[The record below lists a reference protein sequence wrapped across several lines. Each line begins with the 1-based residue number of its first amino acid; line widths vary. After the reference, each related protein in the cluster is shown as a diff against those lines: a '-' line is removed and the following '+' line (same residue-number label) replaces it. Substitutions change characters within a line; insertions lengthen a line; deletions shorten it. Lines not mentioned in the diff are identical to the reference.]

1 MGTTIEELEG
11 MFDDHPSLNASLQDF
26 EQGNIEIDHNPP
38 RRFGYP
44 SQHSGFRSDTDS
56 EDDLRDSVSRGGYS
70 PPAWRREENGNR
82 SSGFW
87 NRHSN
92 ILGKR
97 HRELSR
103 ESSPEYESA
112 DEGGGSDPTLAAA
125 VRTRL
130 PTGSISPEKKR
141 SPSPGPYPSGNED
154 FGKTF
159 GAVVKQEDGHE
170 GALVPSMENPNNFI
184 RFAFKTEVQH
194 RTEPFE
200 AAFSSMSLKFEKIMS
215 SWASVCSALVI
226 AIISILTLRTLFQPS
241 QLPPVPDL
249 IKVAGL
255 ARAFEPLI
263 FYSENGIQQIGDIQ
277 QTGIAVWDLGESVR
291 STNMTS
297 APVIVAELDELS
309 ETLKTLSVEL
319 TRFFANVDGDVDG
332 ILIVMDWAKRELAQ
346 LNHLPPSPLNS
357 AFDNIHTLLSR
368 VGVFETPTGTPTKI
382 GVVATNIFGMSS
394 PQRTRQTLQRTFNEF
409 LSVLEEAI
417 SSELNHALHLFAIF
431 EKIDHQFKALSRSAS
446 RELDTQ
452 EMDEDKLL
460 SSLWTKLLGPSS
472 STLHK
477 FEKNKKLL
485 ANIRSKTIQNK
496 SVLLDHN
503 GKLLTLRA
511 NLDYLRKKLVSPLVR
526 TNSSTIR
533 VEEQIQGLEDAS
545 GYLGKVRET
554 QKGKLMEMLYG
565 AGSGSARRVAGA
577 KAVEIE
583 GRWE

>member
-1 MGTTIEELEG
+1 MEELEDI
-11 MFDDHPSLNASLQDF
+11 FDAHPSLNASLQDF
-26 EQGNIEIDHNPP
+26 EQGSIEIDHNLPL
-38 RRFGYP
+38 RFGYP

-56 EDDLRDSVSRGGYS
+56 EDDLRDLVAKGNFS
-70 PPAWRREENGNR
+70 PPAWKRYGRGSR
-82 SSGFW
+82 TSGFW
-87 NRHSN
+87 KRHSK

-103 ESSPEYESA
+103 ESSPEFESA
-112 DEGGGSDPTLAAA
+112 DEGGSDPTLAAA

-141 SPSPGPYPSGNED
+141 SPSPDPYPPRNGD
-154 FGKTF
+154 VGKTL
-159 GAVVKQEDGHE
+159 GKVVKQEDGHE
-170 GALVPSMENPNNFI
+170 GALLPSMENPNNFI

-200 AAFSSMSLKFEKIMS
+200 AAFSSISSRLEKIMS
-215 SWASVCSALVI
+215 SWASICSAFVV

-263 FYSENGIQQIGDIQ
+263 FYSENGIQQISDIQ
-277 QTGIAVWDLGESVR
+277 QTGIAVWDLCESVR

-309 ETLKTLSVEL
+309 ETLKDLSLEL

-368 VGVFETPTGTPTKI
+368 VGVFETSSGTPTKI
-382 GVVATNIFGMSS
+382 GLVATNIFGMSS

-409 LSVLEEAI
+409 ISVLEDAI
-417 SSELNHALHLFAIF
+417 SSELTHALALFRIF

-460 SSLWTKLLGPSS
+460 SSLWTKILGPSS

-485 ANIRSKTIQNK
+485 ANIRAKTIQNK

-503 GKLLTLRA
+503 GKLLSLRA

-565 AGSGSARRVAGA
+565 AGSGSAKRVAGA

-583 GRWE
+583 GNDFV

>member
-26 EQGNIEIDHNPP
+26 EQGSIEIDPNPP

-70 PPAWRREENGNR
+70 PPAWRREDNGNR
-82 SSGFW
+82 TSGFW
-87 NRHSN
+87 NRHNN

-141 SPSPGPYPSGNED
+141 SPSPDRYTSGNGD
-154 FGKTF
+154 FGKAF
-159 GAVVKQEDGHE
+159 GAVIKQENDQE
-170 GALVPSMENPNNFI
+170 VI
-184 RFAFKTEVQH
+184 RFAFKTELQH

-200 AAFSSMSLKFEKIMS
+200 VAFSSLSQKLEKIMS
-215 SWASVCSALVI
+215 SWASMCSALVV

-255 ARAFEPLI
+255 ARGFEPLI

-277 QTGIAVWDLGESVR
+277 QTGIAVWDLCESVR

-309 ETLKTLSVEL
+309 ETLKTLSLEL

-332 ILIVMDWAKRELAQ
+332 ILIVMAWAKRELAQ

-368 VGVFETPTGTPTKI
+368 VGVFENPTGTPTKI

-409 LSVLEEAI
+409 LSVLEDAI

-485 ANIRSKTIQNK
+485 ASIRSKTIQNK

-545 GYLGKVRET
+545 GHLGKVRET

-565 AGSGSARRVAGA
+565 AGSGGARRVAGVA
-577 KAVEIE
+577 GVGIE
-583 GRWE
+583 GR

>member
-141 SPSPGPYPSGNED
+141 SPSPGPYPSGND
-154 FGKTF
+154 GFGKTF

-394 PQRTRQTLQRTFNEF
+394 PQRTLQTLQRTFNEF
-409 LSVLEEAI
+409 LSVLEDAI
-417 SSELNHALHLFAIF
+417 ISELNHALHLFAIF

-460 SSLWTKLLGPSS
+460 SSLWTKLLVPSS

>member
-26 EQGNIEIDHNPP
+26 EQGSIEIDHSNPP

-56 EDDLRDSVSRGGYS
+56 EDDIRDSVSRGGYS

-87 NRHSN
+87 NRHNN

-97 HRELSR
+97 YRELSR

-112 DEGGGSDPTLAAA
+112 DEGGKPDPTLAAA

-130 PTGSISPEKKR
+130 PTGSLSPEKKR
-141 SPSPGPYPSGNED
+141 SPSPDPKPFRTIN
-154 FGKTF
+154 FRKTN
-159 GAVVKQEDGHE
+159 GAAVKKENGHE
-170 GALVPSMENPNNFI
+170 AALVPSMGNPNNFI

-200 AAFSSMSLKFEKIMS
+200 TAFTTMSLKFEKIMS

-263 FYSENGIQQIGDIQ
+263 FYSENGIRQIGDIQ

-309 ETLKTLSVEL
+309 ETLTLLSEEL

-368 VGVFETPTGTPTKI
+368 VGVFETSTGTPTRI

-409 LSVLEEAI
+409 LSVLEDAI
-417 SSELNHALHLFAIF
+417 SSELDHALGLFRIF

-460 SSLWTKLLGPSS
+460 SSLWTKILGPSS
-472 STLHK
+472 TTIHK

-545 GYLGKVRET
+545 GYLGKVRAT

-565 AGSGSARRVAGA
+565 AGSGSARKVAGA
-577 KAVEIE
+577 KVEIE